1 MIDLPHATHQK
12 LLTSI
17 HDLHSV
23 ATLEQFPSLILDTI
37 EPIVGSDAS
46 YCVSFQGPTIEF
58 IAKDL
63 SFDPSRANFTPAY
76 FQQHPVLTH
85 HLQTNDWSAFKCS
98 DFLTETAYHR
108 QTALYEYA
116 YEQYDIEDFFIFS
129 IPDRLQAP
137 NPKAWSLQS
146 IVCEPDIFARVQYLS
161 QQHHTLGNLSIH
173 INRYQRN
180 FTEAD
185 RTLLNLLQPHI
196 HSAYRNLQHWA
207 ALQSQIDQLTAL
219 TEFVGIITLSPDRQ
233 IQQLTQQAVRLLEQY
248 FPDEWIDRHQLPE
261 SLHQYCQQA
270 IATVL
275 QADLGNPLM
284 PPLERFQNN
293 CRLIIRLI
301 APPQTPEILLTL
313 EEYVTANLSIESFR
327 AIGLTKRESE
337 IMFYLTEG
345 KTNKEIAAQ
354 LNRKPLTIKTHLD
367 SIYAK
372 LNAHDRT
379 QAVAIALAQL
389 GMMSGT

>member
-12 LLTSI
+12 LLASI
-17 HDLHSV
+17 HDLHGA
-23 ATLEQFPSLILDTI
+23 ATLEQFPTLILDTL
-37 EPIVGSDAS
+37 EPIVGSDVS
-46 YCVSFQGPTIEF
+46 YCVSFQGATIEL
-58 IAKDL
+58 IAKD
-63 SFDPSRANFTPAY
+63 SVHDPSLAYYTPAY

-98 DFLTETAYHR
+98 DFLTEAAYHR
-108 QTALYEYA
+108 CTALYEYVYA
-116 YEQYDIEDFFIFS
+116 QYAIEDFFIFS
-129 IPDRLQAP
+129 IPDQLQKP
-137 NPKAWSLQS
+137 NPKTWALQS
-146 IVCEPDIFARVQYLS
+146 VVCEPDVFARVQYLS
-161 QQHHTLGNLSIH
+161 QQHHTLGNLGVH
-173 INRYQRN
+173 INRYQRS

-207 ALQSQIDQLTAL
+207 TLQSQIDQLTAL

-233 IQQLTQQAVRLLEQY
+233 IQQLTQRAVRLLEQY

-261 SLHQYCQQA
+261 SLHQYCQQS
-270 IATVL
+270 IVTVL
-275 QADLGNPLM
+275 QADLGNPSM

-293 CRLIIRLI
+293 SRLIIRLI
-301 APPQTPEILLTL
+301 APPQTTEILVTL
-313 EEYVTANLSIESFR
+313 EEYVTSNLSIASFR

-345 KTNKEIAAQ
+345 KTNKEIAAC
-354 LNRKPLTIKTHLD
+354 LNCKPPTVKTHLD
-367 SIYAK
+367 SIYTK

-379 QAVAIALAQL
+379 QAVAIALTRL
-389 GMMSGT
+389 GMM

>member
-12 LLTSI
+12 ILTSI

-63 SFDPSRANFTPAY
+63 AFDPSRANITPAY
-76 FQQHPVLTH
+76 FQQHPVLNH
-85 HLQTNDWSAFKCS
+85 HLQTSDWSAFKCS
-98 DFLTETAYHR
+98 DFLSEAAYHR
-108 QTALYEYA
+108 QTALYEYVYA
-116 YEQYDIEDFFIFS
+116 QYDIEDFFIFS
-129 IPDRLQAP
+129 IPDRIQAP
-137 NPKAWSLQS
+137 NPQAWSLQS

-173 INRYQRN
+173 INRYQRS

-185 RTLLNLLQPHI
+185 RMLLNLLQPHI
-196 HSAYRNLQHWA
+196 HSTYRHLQHWA
-207 ALQSQIDQLTAL
+207 TLQSQIEQLTEL
-219 TEFVGIITLSPDRQ
+219 TEFVGIITLSPNQQ
-233 IQQLTQQAVRLLEQY
+233 IQQLTDRAVRLLEQY

-270 IATVL
+270 IATIL
-275 QADLGNPLM
+275 QPELGTPAVQ
-284 PPLERFQNN
+284 PLERFQDN
-293 CRLIIRLI
+293 CRLIIRI
-301 APPQTPEILLTL
+301 ITPTQSTETIVML
-313 EEYVTANLSIESFR
+313 EEYVTSNLSIASFR

-345 KTNKEIAAQ
+345 KTNKEIAAH
-354 LNRKPLTIKTHLD
+354 LSRKPLTIKTHLD

-389 GMMSGT
+389 GMMSWP